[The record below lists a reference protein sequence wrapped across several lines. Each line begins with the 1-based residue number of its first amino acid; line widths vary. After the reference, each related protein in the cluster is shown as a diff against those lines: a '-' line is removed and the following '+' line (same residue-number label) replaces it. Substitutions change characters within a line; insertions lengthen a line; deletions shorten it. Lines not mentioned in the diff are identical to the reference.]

1 MMVPVSK
8 GLARLHQREK
18 YELSTKWTL
27 CSLTHMHIY
36 IYPNIHAHL
45 VYSCLIEVVNNW
57 CLYYLSLL
65 CPSDLSLFLLTRPSV
80 SLINPIS
87 CFSPS
92 GRCCCCCCCF
102 SKAMIGW
109 RKNHWLP
116 VWTCS
121 ILEFSTILSSQVCNS
136 YFFFKC
142 FSVFLVVVT
151 ENKGLFLFFI
161 FFKVLHVMQLLN
173 WNNVGIILYRDSF
186 YWIAHVSPLTYVFR
200 LALELWFLYQNYC
213 LNNF

>member
-36 IYPNIHAHL
+36 IYPNIHTHL

-161 FFKVLHVMQLLN
+161 FFK
-173 WNNVGIILYRDSF
+173 S
-186 YWIAHVSPLTYVFR
+186 
-200 LALELWFLYQNYC
+200 LACDAAVELK
-213 LNNF
+213 